1 MKHLAIL
8 MLFLLA
14 IPSFSLA
21 QPTIGVYS
29 DTLPYFHCNI
39 DEPDEFT
46 EVFFNLDIRVLEN
59 GQAKGEFSTAR
70 NFKGKDY
77 GKESYRKKRW
87 GNNTDYNT
95 KQYAGNTDGSQ
106 FKSSPHY
113 VQKQALAGS
122 RDSRFNRSKFGTNS
136 VAKSNAQETNSTSVK
151 KGQSGYVSSRGDYGD
166 TRVMSKKEY
175 AELSVRQTNSLLGR
189 E

>member
-1 MKHLAIL
+1 MEKYGGDYEYTKDKNGMMRA
-8 MLFLLA
+8 
-14 IPSFSLA
+14 
-21 QPTIGVYS
+21 TS
-29 DTLPYFHCNI
+29 DKQS
-39 DEPDEFT
+39 EF
-46 EVFFNLDIRVLEN
+46 
-59 GQAKGEFSTAR
+59 ASKGEFSTAR